1 MMRFSMVCFAVLG
14 LGLSAFAQIPAD
26 RVQELLPGTR
36 VERLKDL
43 AVDYEQ
49 AFIERK
55 AQAEERALREG
66 WPLREELEDGT
77 IYELVGFEGNVP
89 EYRITY
95 NGIAAETTS
104 TNLVYPSG
112 GFGYDLTGRGMV
124 IGEWDGG
131 AVRLSH
137 AEFNGR
143 ARQIDGSGSLSNH
156 ATHVAGTLMG
166 GGARAEARGMAYE
179 AELWAHDWNSDNAEM
194 ANAAAQGLLVSNHS
208 YGTITGWANGTWGSS
223 TTQPHWWGDPS
234 VDSLTDYKFGW
245 YNNAARVWDEIAFN
259 APYYLIVKSAG
270 NDRSDNG
277 PLQHYVFQGGS
288 WQQVETFRNRDG
300 GPMGYDCIPTSGNAK
315 NILTI
320 GAARGI
326 PGGFTQPSDVV
337 QSNFSSWGPSDDGRI
352 KPDVVGNGV
361 QLLSASSSGDN
372 GYATLSGTSMSGPN
386 VAGSLILL
394 QQLYSE
400 IYGQYMRAATLKGV
414 AIHTADSATGESMP
428 DYRNGWGM
436 LNIKK
441 GADVI
446 SQPFFH
452 QVEERILE
460 QGQTY
465 GKILLSN
472 GSDALKVT
480 LSWTD
485 VPGAVSPAILNN
497 REPRLVN
504 DLDVRLRSVEDSSLV
519 FFPFR
524 LNPEFPDQPATTGDN
539 IVDNVEVI
547 YAGVLPKG
555 SYFVEVSHK
564 GSLTGGS
571 QPFSLI
577 TSSALSD
584 CQLTVNERVA
594 VDLPC
599 FDPQAQVAVTIEEP
613 LDGAGP
619 FLYRLA
625 NGDFQEDNVF
635 SDLTPGNYLVLV
647 QDSANCVGVVN
658 VSIRNPQPIA
668 FSLEAE
674 DRFHSLQGGVE
685 NTYTFSLAANNGWGG
700 NPAGGLI
707 SGRLVNADDGSEN
720 PDLGC
725 GAYVNGQEVQGNIA
739 LVTRGLCQFGTKA
752 LIAQQAGAKAVI
764 IVNNEP
770 GVMGMAG
777 GNDGGSVNI
786 PVYMVSNADG
796 ALLREMMEQGEVIFE
811 MGDQQRFTGVS
822 CPNAEDASVFPKIL
836 GGTPP
841 YTVAWEDG
849 NTSLQRAGLGA
860 GVYRL
865 KVTDQSGCEADLAVE
880 VPTGPVPAAEYRIV
894 HESCSG
900 AEDGR
905 LIITNPSQLSTYNFF
920 LNGETSGI
928 NFSNL
933 KPGKYAAVARN
944 PQGCEVAQKSFTI
957 HRGGFVPET
966 EIVGPAVF
974 TSEEPL
980 LFTADLTD
988 FKGSIEWSVDR
999 GTVVSGQGTHQVRIA
1014 FDVMAPQA
1022 TISLQLTDR
1031 DCENRVSTQVLANVQ
1046 TSQSAQLPNGG
1057 KLKLYPVPAREHLV
1071 LEIESP
1077 QEGFPQRLEIWNAE
1091 GKLLSSHSPQPRTE
1105 LSIGAL
1111 SPGLYILHLGGV
1123 QMKFIKL

>member
-1 MMRFSMVCFAVLG
+1 MRFSYLLLATLG
-14 LGLSAFAQIPAD
+14 FSVSGFAQIPAE

-49 AFIERK
+49 EFVEKK
-55 AQAEERALREG
+55 ARAEERALREG
-66 WPLREELEDGT
+66 WPIREELEDGT
-77 IYELVGFEGNVP
+77 IYELVGFEGEMP

-95 NGIAAETTS
+95 NRIAAETTS
-104 TNLVYPSG
+104 TDLVYPTG

-166 GGARAEARGMAYE
+166 GGAREEARGMAYE

-208 YGTITGWANGTWGSS
+208 YGTITGWANGTWGSGTS
-223 TTQPHWWGDPS
+223 QPHWWGDPS
-234 VDSLTDYKFGW
+234 VDSLTDFKFGW

-277 PLQHYVFQGGS
+277 PSLHYVFQGGS
-288 WQQVETFRNRDG
+288 WEQVETFRNRDG
-300 GPMGYDCIPTSGNAK
+300 GPLGYDCIPTSGNAK

-326 PGGFTQPSDVV
+326 PGGFVQPSDVV

-400 IYGQYMRAATLKGV
+400 LYGNYMRASTLKGV
-414 AIHTADSATGESMP
+414 AIHTADSATGESRP

-441 GADVI
+441 GADII

-452 QVEERILE
+452 QVEEKVLE
-460 QGQTY
+460 QGQSY

-472 GSDALKVT
+472 GSDPIKVT

-485 VPGAVSPAILNN
+485 VPGAVSAAILNN

-504 DLDVRLRSVEDSSLV
+504 DLDLRLRSVEDNTVV

-539 IVDNVEVI
+539 VVDNVEVI
-547 YAGVLPKG
+547 YAGILPKG
-555 SYFVEVSHK
+555 EYLVEVSHK
-564 GSLTGGS
+564 GDLTGGA

-584 CQLTVNERVA
+584 CQLAVNERVA
-594 VDLPC
+594 IDLPC
-599 FDPQAQVAVTIEEP
+599 FDPEATIDVTIDQP
-613 LDGAGP
+613 LDGEGP

-625 NGDFQEDNVF
+625 NGDFQEENTFVNL
-635 SDLTPGNYLVLV
+635 SPGNYLVLV
-647 QDSANCVGVVN
+647 QDTANCVGVVN
-658 VSIRNPQPIA
+658 VSIRNPEALA

-674 DRFHSLQGGVE
+674 QRFHSIQNGE
-685 NTYTFSLAANNGWGG
+685 ETTYTFSLAANNGWGG

-707 SGRLVNADDGSEN
+707 SGRLVLVDDGSEN
-720 PDLGC
+720 PELGC
-725 GAYVNGQEVQGNIA
+725 NAYTNTEEVAGNIA
-739 LVTRGLCQFGTKA
+739 LVTRGVCQFGTKA
-752 LIAQQAGAKAVI
+752 LVAQQAGAKAVI

-777 GNDGGSVNI
+777 GNDGGSVSI
-786 PVYMVSNADG
+786 PVYMVSNSDG
-796 ALLREMMEQGEVIFE
+796 AALRQLMEQGEVLFE
-811 MGDQQRFTGVS
+811 MGDQERFKAVS
-822 CPNAEDASVFPKIL
+822 CPKSSDGMVFPKIV

-841 YTVAWEDG
+841 FVYTWEDG
-849 NTSLQRAGLGA
+849 VDSLQRSGLRA
-860 GVYRL
+860 GVYTL
-865 KVTDQSGCEADLAVE
+865 SVQDNSGCEANLSVE
-880 VPTGPVPAAEYRIV
+880 VPSGPIPSAEYRIV
-894 HESCSG
+894 HESCFG

-928 NFSNL
+928 NFANL
-933 KPGKYAAVARN
+933 KPGKYSAIARN
-944 PQGCEVAQKSFTI
+944 QQGCEVVQKSFTI
-957 HRGGFVPET
+957 QRGGEVPEASI
-966 EIVGPAVF
+966 EGPVEF
-974 TSEEPL
+974 TSGEAL
-980 LFTADLTD
+980 LYGVELGD
-988 FKGSIEWSVDR
+988 FRGEIEWSVDN
-999 GTVVSGQGTHQVRIA
+999 GTIVNGQGTTQVRIA
-1014 FDVMAPQA
+1014 FDVLAAQA
-1022 TISLQLTDR
+1022 NVTLRLKDKE
-1031 DCENRVSTQVLANVQ
+1031 CEKQTAIAVIANVQ

-1057 KLKLYPVPAREHLV
+1057 SLKLYPVPTGETLF

-1077 QEGFPQRLEIWNAE
+1077 AKGFPQRIQIMNTE
-1091 GKLLSSHSPQPRTE
+1091 GKVLSSHVPHTNTE
-1105 LSIGAL
+1105 LSVGAL
-1111 SPGLYILHLGGV
+1111 SPGLYLLKVGEV